1 MAEREDMEQ
10 EPPISKWQEI
20 ILRSQSGDTDATL
33 KLLTQFRSLL
43 LYEARQYVNQS
54 LQIEPEDA
62 LSTTILLFLEFIR
75 SFHKKEISDK
85 KIPGLFKKYLHDK
98 RLDLQAS
105 RKRHCPDSYAVD
117 YEAEIAR
124 NSTFS
129 QQFPQELPHT
139 LEKLVEREIR
149 QDLLQAMHRLKPEEQ
164 QVLRGL
170 FFKKMTQAQLAEE
183 MNYSTRYIRKIKEHA
198 LQKLRYALAGKYPER
213 LRG

>member
-1 MAEREDMEQ
+1 M
-10 EPPISKWQEI
+10 
-20 ILRSQSGDTDATL
+20 
-33 KLLTQFRSLL
+33 
-43 LYEARQYVNQS
+43 
-54 LQIEPEDA
+54 
-62 LSTTILLFLEFIR
+62 ILLFLEFIR

-170 FFKKMTQAQLAEE
+170 FLKKMTQAQLAEE
-183 MNYSTRYIRKIKEHA
+183 MHYSTRYIRKIKEHA

>member
-1 MAEREDMEQ
+1 MAERENMEQ

-62 LSTTILLFLEFIR
+62 LSTMILLFLEFIR

-85 KIPGLFKKYLHDK
+85 KIPGLFKKYLYDK

-117 YEAEIAR
+117 YEAEIMQ
-124 NSTFS
+124 NSDFAK
-129 QQFPQELPHT
+129 QFPC
-139 LEKLVEREIR
+139 EKPRVIEDLADREIQ
-149 QDLLQAMHRLKPEEQ
+149 QDLFRALHRLKPEEQ

-170 FFKKMTQAQLAEE
+170 FF
-183 MNYSTRYIRKIKEHA
+183 
-198 LQKLRYALAGKYPER
+198 
-213 LRG
+213 

>member
-62 LSTTILLFLEFIR
+62 LSTMILLFLEFIR

-117 YEAEIAR
+117 YEAEIMQ
-124 NSTFS
+124 NSDFAK
-129 QQFPQELPHT
+129 QFPC
-139 LEKLVEREIR
+139 EKPRMIEDLADREIQ
-149 QDLLQAMHRLKPEEQ
+149 QDLFRALHRLKPEEK

-170 FFKKMTQAQLAEE
+170 FFKKMTQTQLAEE
-183 MNYSTRYIRKIKEHA
+183 MHYSTRYIRKIKERA
-198 LQKLRYALAGKYPER
+198 LQKLRCALAGKYPER